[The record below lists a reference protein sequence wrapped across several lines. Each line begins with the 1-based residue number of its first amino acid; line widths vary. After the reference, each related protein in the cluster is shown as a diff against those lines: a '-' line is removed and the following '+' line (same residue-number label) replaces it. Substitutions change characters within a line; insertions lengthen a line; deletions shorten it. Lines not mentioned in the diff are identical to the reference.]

1 MKHEALGVVL
11 ACTAFMIVDSAEI
24 GGDSAYAAP
33 QVNIERLSAQLQH
46 LATISEVPF
55 PAVTRVLFTEQD
67 LQARRYVKDLM
78 HSTGLTVREDAMG
91 NIFGRWVGSSPNLPA
106 VATGSHTDAIPHAGL
121 YDGCVGVL
129 GAIEAVSALRATGFT
144 PKRSID
150 VIMFTAEEPTRYG
163 FGCVGSRA
171 MAGVLSTTTLDKA
184 VDSVEKGGSFAKAA
198 AKAGYGDSSNTHE
211 EMISACK
218 LSSKNYSAFVELH
231 IEQGPLLEQK
241 GLSIGVVSA
250 IAAPASLK
258 VEFVGNGGHAGALLM
273 PLRKDA
279 GLAAAELQLAV
290 EEHVLATGAIDTVG
304 TAGLVTLHPGAINSV
319 PRRAHLEIDVRDID
333 GGRRDA
339 VVQKI
344 IASAH
349 AIAERRGCEV
359 TVAVINQDP
368 PATCGEDVV
377 AAVTASV
384 EQLGLTHQVMVSRA
398 YHDALFM
405 AKFTSTGMI
414 FIPCRNG
421 VSHRPDEFA
430 SDRDIAHGVQTLG
443 LTLARLSYGMNH
455 YHEEL

>member
-1 MKHEALGVVL
+1 MKYDALGVVL
-11 ACTAFMIVDSAEI
+11 ACTVCIMVDAAEI
-24 GGDSAYAAP
+24 GGDSAFATP

-46 LATISEVPF
+46 LATFSEVPF

-78 HSTGLTVREDAMG
+78 RSTGLTVREDAMG
-91 NIFGRWVGSSPNLPA
+91 NIFGRWEGSSPELPA
-106 VATGSHTDAIPHAGL
+106 VATGSHTDAIPFAGL

-129 GAIEAVSALRATGFT
+129 GAIEAVAALRATGFT

-171 MAGVLSTTTLDKA
+171 MAGVLSTATLDAA
-184 VDSVEKGGSFAKAA
+184 VDSVEEGGSFAKAA

-211 EMISACK
+211 DMIAACK
-218 LSSKNYSAFVELH
+218 LSSNNYSAFVELH
-231 IEQGPLLEQK
+231 IEQGPLLEQR

-290 EEHVLATGAIDTVG
+290 EEHVLATRAIDTVG

-319 PRRAHLEIDVRDID
+319 PRQAHLEI
-333 GGRRDA
+333 GGFP
-339 VVQKI
+339 
-344 IASAH
+344 S
-349 AIAERRGCEV
+349 
-359 TVAVINQDP
+359 P
-368 PATCGEDVV
+368 SP
-377 AAVTASV
+377 
-384 EQLGLTHQVMVSRA
+384 LM
-398 YHDALFM
+398 
-405 AKFTSTGMI
+405 
-414 FIPCRNG
+414 PCR
-421 VSHRPDEFA
+421 
-430 SDRDIAHGVQTLG
+430 
-443 LTLARLSYGMNH
+443 
-455 YHEEL
+455 